1 MKNTYESDDI
11 TAEHCIHVMISNI
24 HALQV
29 NYSIIIFMRT
39 VFVQLYMYSKIASTA
54 VNSGHQS
61 LTNIMVCFNCSQLN
75 LQQLHCSTSYVWHAY
90 SLSSSLMVTVVI
102 LGCPMIAGDDVLIIL
117 NTLSRSFS
125 NATLLSLMF
134 TVSETLGFKT
144 LAGNST

>member
-54 VNSGHQS
+54 VNSGH
-61 LTNIMVCFNCSQLN
+61 
-75 LQQLHCSTSYVWHAY
+75 
-90 SLSSSLMVTVVI
+90 
-102 LGCPMIAGDDVLIIL
+102 
-117 NTLSRSFS
+117 
-125 NATLLSLMF
+125 
-134 TVSETLGFKT
+134 
-144 LAGNST
+144 